1 MSNSM
6 SRNASKSGVRRGFGW
21 LPSLSLLESHSGPL
35 ETSLREACASLET
48 APLGVL
54 DQPTHRSYLRL
65 TRKDTFLSTCNT
77 SIPAVTNS
85 CFQPRQSTRLVSAAS
100 LICASLRTMSPLP
113 SSHEVVACE
122 VSIPPPGCPVVR
134 RVISTSTVI
143 VAYWAQATRP
153 SSNLSTP

>member
-1 MSNSM
+1 M
-6 SRNASKSGVRRGFGW
+6 SRTAGKSGVKGGLVWF
-21 LPSLSLLESHSGPL
+21 PSLSLLDDYSGPL
-35 ETSLREACASLET
+35 ETSLVAPLLSAET
-48 APLGVL
+48 ALLGVL
-54 DQPTHRSYLRL
+54 DRPTHSAHLRL
-65 TRKDTFLSTCNT
+65 TKKETFLSHCNT

-100 LICASLRTMSPLP
+100 LICASLRTMSPLLP
-113 SSHEVVACE
+113 SHEVVACE

-153 SSNLSTP
+153 SSDLSTP